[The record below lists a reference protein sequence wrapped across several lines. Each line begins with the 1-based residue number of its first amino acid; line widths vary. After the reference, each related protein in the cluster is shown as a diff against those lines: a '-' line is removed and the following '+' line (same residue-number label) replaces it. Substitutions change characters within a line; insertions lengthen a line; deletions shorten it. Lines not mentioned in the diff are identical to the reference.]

1 MVTRPL
7 MFQLYFCL
15 LFCLWEL
22 MFSISFRKIRS
33 LRNTI
38 HQNLCF
44 VLFAAEL
51 LFLLGIG
58 KTEHKVCLLQTK
70 LFIISA
76 IVIIIIVD
84 DEVVFH

>member
-1 MVTRPL
+1 MITRPL

-58 KTEHKVCLLQTK
+58 KTEHKVCLPSFVANETIYYQCYCYYY
-70 LFIISA
+70 
-76 IVIIIIVD
+76 
-84 DEVVFH
+84 HCW